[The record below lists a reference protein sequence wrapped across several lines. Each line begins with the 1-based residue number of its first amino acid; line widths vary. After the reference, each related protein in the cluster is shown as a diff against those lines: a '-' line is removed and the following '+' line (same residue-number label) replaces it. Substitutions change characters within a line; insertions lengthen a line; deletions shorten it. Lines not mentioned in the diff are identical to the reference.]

1 MKKNL
6 LLMGALMAAASAM
19 AAIPTDGCTY
29 ETKDGLTLTNLWCA
43 AMDINKS
50 SLEEIN
56 SHLYTSYARLF
67 TVYNDMI
74 VYSNGNRVTVG
85 EGDGAVSTDY
95 WQLVCYNLYT
105 GEYIKTIDLTC
116 DGEPVTGLLECNAI
130 GVDDFNHLWCASY
143 WSGQSAADDGIRI
156 RTYWVKDFD
165 TGECELV
172 CGGIEWPSDEVSY
185 AGRIDFADIT
195 GDITGVEA
203 DGVYGA
209 IGSNSGGTGD
219 PYAYRFVRYQG
230 EDEWTPGM
238 DGFASWGMDDGVE
251 LYPSTAA
258 NFGDGGQL
266 VWAAGSSEIFYAN
279 GNYTCPT
286 QYSCYDGLPDC
297 LGNFGQAA
305 EDCVPSGV
313 GATGAYEFVIGDK
326 MYLGYADCQAND
338 NPRGAMSKIAVMG
351 GDASGGTFEGMELM
365 WITPAEGTYNTLST
379 GGIRTHP
386 MIPVTKKDS
395 NGKTGVY
402 IASGNTLSF
411 LATYLVAEEGF
422 NAGEFGGVGNIAAD
436 VNNANAPV
444 VYYNLQG
451 QKVNNP
457 EGGIFIRQQGTEAVK
472 VRL

>member
-6 LLMGALMAAASAM
+6 LLMGALLAAGSAM

-29 ETKDGLTLTNLWCA
+29 ETKGGLTCTNLWCA

-56 SHLYTSYARLF
+56 SHLYTTYARDF
-67 TVYNDMI
+67 TVLNDMI

-85 EGDGAVSTDY
+85 EGDDAVSTDY
-95 WQLVCYNLYT
+95 WQLVFFDLFT
-105 GEYIKTIDLTC
+105 GEYIKTVDLTC
-116 DGEPVTGLLECNAI
+116 DGEPITGLLTGNAI
-130 GVDDFNHLWCASY
+130 GVDDYGHLWIAGY
-143 WSGQSAADDGIRI
+143 WGGQSSADAGTKIKVH
-156 RTYWVKDFD
+156 WVKDVD
-165 TGECELV
+165 TGESELV

-185 AGRIDFADIT
+185 AGRIDFADVC

-209 IGSNSGGTGD
+209 VSSNSGGTGD

-238 DGFASWGMDDGVE
+238 DGFASWSMDDGVE
-251 LYPSTAA
+251 LCPSTSA
-258 NFGDGGQL
+258 NFGDSGTL
-266 VWAAGSSEIFYAN
+266 IWAEGSSEIFYAN
-279 GNYTCPT
+279 GNGTYPT
-286 QYSCYDGLPDC
+286 QYSCYDGIPDC
-297 LGNFGQAA
+297 LGMFTQAA

-326 MYLGYADCQAND
+326 MYLGYADCQSNN
-338 NPRGAMSKIAVMG
+338 NPGGAMSKISVMG

-365 WITPAEGTYNTLST
+365 WILPAEGTYNTLST

-386 MIPVTKKDS
+386 MIPVTVKDE

-422 NAGEFGGVGNIAAD
+422 NPSNGVGNIAAD